1 MALVRL
7 ANLNDYESVDVLGR
21 TMFKIT
27 WCPTLCPGSPTE
39 DPREG
44 LELFNEWQCAVAAG
58 LDNLPGP
65 AEKLAV
71 IVHWCLTTGSPDRV
85 NLAKEL
91 VKANRNKDYEVRLEF
106 NNNDYAEPGLGYRYE
121 LAFLKTQI
129 RLLAAAQVMQLQNLI
144 QVVEYD

>member
-39 DPREG
+39 DPRIG

-58 LDNLPGP
+58 LDNLPEP
-65 AEKLAV
+65 ADKLTA
-71 IVHWCLTTGSPDRV
+71 IVSWCLATDSPDRV
-85 NLAKEL
+85 RLAKEL
-91 VKANRNKDYEVRLEF
+91 VKANRDAGYVVGLEF
-106 NNNDYAEPGLGYRYE
+106 NNADYVEPGLGYRYE
-121 LAFLKTQI
+121 LAFLKEQI

-144 QVVEYD
+144 QVVSYE

>member
-7 ANLNDYESVDVLGR
+7 AKIEDFESFDLLGR
-21 TMFKIT
+21 TMYRVT
-27 WCPTLCPGSPTE
+27 WCDKLCPGNPTD
-39 DPREG
+39 DPKVG
-44 LELFNEWQCAVAAG
+44 MPLFNEWQCAVAAG

-71 IVHWCLTTGSPDRV
+71 IVNWCLTTGSPDRV

-91 VKANRNKDYEVRLEF
+91 VKANRDKGYEVGLEF

-144 QVVEYD
+144 QVVDYD